1 MESVK
6 KLNSNRLQHLIM
18 FVLILILALIIG
30 VYVYYGIQVAE
41 RSNQEQQVNIVE
53 ATPTSPDAERQKII
67 EDLAKPSP
75 NNLTEEEKIY
85 KMAQIHKNK
94 KTKKNFLSKIK
105 NSTCNFSIFKNLRQ
119 EYDKSTFSIIINLQT
134 Q

>member
-75 NNLTEEEKIY
+75 NNLTEEEKISVTN
-85 KMAQIHKNK
+85 ALEIESAN
-94 KTKKNFLSKIK
+94 TNTASE
-105 NSTCNFSIFKNLRQ
+105 T
-119 EYDKSTFSIIINLQT
+119 EAIINALNSNR
-134 Q
+134 